1 MRTFVRYKG
10 GDDLRVTRKPLIATH
25 ARGENA
31 RFKQTCY
38 HCHNPLLRIV
48 KHKTKDLYDASQ
60 WQYGTITA
68 AGDRQRLHQIERGN
82 DAGLLYHSSSIADEN
97 HRFPKG
103 NHVTGTDTPSGPGI
117 EELSC

>member
-1 MRTFVRYKG
+1 MMPVNSNMA
-10 GDDLRVTRKPLIATH
+10 PS
-25 ARGENA
+25 
-31 RFKQTCY
+31 
-38 HCHNPLLRIV
+38 P
-48 KHKTKDLYDASQ
+48 
-60 WQYGTITA
+60 

-103 NHVTGTDTPSGPGI
+103 NHVTGTDTTSGPGI

>member
-1 MRTFVRYKG
+1 MCTFVHYKG
-10 GDDLRVTRKPLIATH
+10 SDDLRVT
-25 ARGENA
+25 
-31 RFKQTCY
+31 
-38 HCHNPLLRIV
+38 
-48 KHKTKDLYDASQ
+48 HKTTKRRTYMMPVNSNMAPSP
-60 WQYGTITA
+60 

-103 NHVTGTDTPSGPGI
+103 NHVTGTDTTSGPGI

>member
-1 MRTFVRYKG
+1 
-10 GDDLRVTRKPLIATH
+10 
-25 ARGENA
+25 
-31 RFKQTCY
+31 
-38 HCHNPLLRIV
+38 
-48 KHKTKDLYDASQ
+48 
-60 WQYGTITA
+60 ITA

-103 NHVTGTDTPSGPGI
+103 NHVTGTDTPSAPGI